1 MHFKRLIAYSRK
13 YLGLNIAAS
22 ILSIGAVIAGLYI
35 PVTTKDLVDR
45 VLVAGEFDVIGS
57 LTVLLAGLTVVRIV
71 FEYLRSYIF
80 EYTSQKVLYDFRS
93 DLYRKLLNQSFSYY
107 DQVRTGTLMNR
118 LVGDLQAVRE
128 LLSSFYIQVF
138 EGLFQIVTTLAM
150 MISFSAPMTL
160 ALVVIV
166 PVTYFTMRAMSAR
179 LRPVYRE
186 VRVTFEDLSSTVQEN
201 LTGIRVVKAF
211 GREEFEKDKLDQVA
225 VRWNEN
231 NILAADIRSVY
242 IPVRK
247 LISGFSTVIILLLG
261 GYLVIRG
268 RITLGVLVAFNAYVG
283 MLSGPI
289 NNASQLVNQWE
300 NAKASLEKVFE
311 LMDETP
317 MLANKS
323 NALSKPDCRGEIEFR
338 HVNFNY
344 GEQMVLQDV
353 SFVVKPGT
361 TTAIMGSTGSGKSTI
376 LNLIAR
382 FYDCTEGE
390 VLVDGINVQ
399 EYDYNDLRRHIGI
412 VFQETFLFSDTIANN
427 IAFAVPNAPREQI
440 EQAAKIAG
448 AHEFIVQM
456 PDGYDTIIGE
466 RGIGL
471 SGGQRQRIAI
481 ARAIITNPKILIL
494 DDATSSVDME
504 TEHQIQQTLK
514 GLMHDRTVLIVAHR
528 ISSVK
533 DADQILVLENGR
545 IVERGT
551 HQELIRL
558 GGRYYRTFIEQY
570 SEYKANAG
578 GLELVS
584 GRIG

>member
-1 MHFKRLIAYSRK
+1 
-13 YLGLNIAAS
+13 
-22 ILSIGAVIAGLYI
+22 
-35 PVTTKDLVDR
+35 
-45 VLVAGEFDVIGS
+45 
-57 LTVLLAGLTVVRIV
+57 
-71 FEYLRSYIF
+71 
-80 EYTSQKVLYDFRS
+80 
-93 DLYRKLLNQSFSYY
+93 
-107 DQVRTGTLMNR
+107 
-118 LVGDLQAVRE
+118 
-128 LLSSFYIQVF
+128 
-138 EGLFQIVTTLAM
+138 
-150 MISFSAPMTL
+150 
-160 ALVVIV
+160 
-166 PVTYFTMRAMSAR
+166 
-179 LRPVYRE
+179 
-186 VRVTFEDLSSTVQEN
+186 
-201 LTGIRVVKAF
+201 
-211 GREEFEKDKLDQVA
+211 
-225 VRWNEN
+225 
-231 NILAADIRSVY
+231 
-242 IPVRK
+242 
-247 LISGFSTVIILLLG
+247 
-261 GYLVIRG
+261 
-268 RITLGVLVAFNAYVG
+268 

>member
-242 IPVRK
+242 IPVRR

-390 VLVDGINVQ
+390 VLVDVINVQ
-399 EYDYNDLRRHIGI
+399 
-412 VFQETFLFSDTIANN
+412 
-427 IAFAVPNAPREQI
+427 
-440 EQAAKIAG
+440 
-448 AHEFIVQM
+448 
-456 PDGYDTIIGE
+456 
-466 RGIGL
+466 
-471 SGGQRQRIAI
+471 
-481 ARAIITNPKILIL
+481 
-494 DDATSSVDME
+494 
-504 TEHQIQQTLK
+504 
-514 GLMHDRTVLIVAHR
+514 
-528 ISSVK
+528 
-533 DADQILVLENGR
+533 
-545 IVERGT
+545 
-551 HQELIRL
+551 
-558 GGRYYRTFIEQY
+558 
-570 SEYKANAG
+570 
-578 GLELVS
+578 
-584 GRIG
+584 

>member
-242 IPVRK
+242 IPVRR

-456 PDGYDTIIGE
+456 PNGYDTIIGE

>member
-13 YLGLNIAAS
+13 YLGLNISAS

-242 IPVRK
+242 IPVRR

-323 NALSKPDCRGEIEFR
+323 NALSKPDCRGEVEFR
-338 HVNFNY
+338 QVNFNY

>member
-13 YLGLNIAAS
+13 YLGLKIAAS

-242 IPVRK
+242 IPVRR

>member
-242 IPVRK
+242 IPVRR